1 MRKNVIYVKDG
12 TLKSTLRLITYFVEW
27 LLYINLATLKL
38 FNGKKGHFVSSA
50 LSIEF
55 WTEKRQ
61 VLLEKKIN
69 YVKKVDFENRICQF
83 PHFTTKSVPD

>member
-27 LLYINLATLKL
+27 LLCINLATLKL

-55 WTEKRQ
+55 WTEKQQ
-61 VLLEKKIN
+61 VLLEKKRD
-69 YVKKVDFENRICQF
+69 KLC
-83 PHFTTKSVPD
+83 